1 MMFSARGHVAD
12 EEHGWMSNAPQQ
24 QGGGVRSPQLG
35 RLGNLGG
42 TAGAGFTRWILIGV
56 VVILLVC
63 AGFTVLLVTLNNMS
77 NPTATPPPATT
88 LGNAGAP
95 GGAGNG
101 TVTIVGLN
109 LGQVIMTSAIDS
121 ANRPAAVTD
130 TFTTASPAIYA
141 VVPGIN
147 VPAGS
152 TLFARWLRDGTL
164 FEDSPAITAPEAYTN
179 TFIQFVLQPKA
190 GATFQPGAYT
200 VQIFGN
206 GVQRAA
212 AQFTV
217 R

>member
-1 MMFSARGHVAD
+1 
-12 EEHGWMSNAPQQ
+12 MSNAPQQ
-24 QGGGVRSPQLG
+24 QPGGQSRSPQLG
-35 RLGNLGG
+35 GLGNLGSA
-42 TAGAGFTRWILIGV
+42 AGAGLTRWILIGV

-88 LGNAGAP
+88 LGNE
-95 GGAGNG
+95 GGVTGNG

-121 ANRPAAVTD
+121 ANRPVAVTD
-130 TFTTASPAIYA
+130 NFPTASPAIYA

-152 TLFARWLRDGTL
+152 SLFARWLRDGQL
-164 FEDSPAITAPEAYTN
+164 FEDSSAITAQQAYTN

-190 GATFQPGAYT
+190 GGTLPPGAYT

-206 GVQRAA
+206 GVQRGS

>member
-1 MMFSARGHVAD
+1 
-12 EEHGWMSNAPQQ
+12 MSNAPQQ
-24 QGGGVRSPQLG
+24 QPGGQSRSPQLG
-35 RLGNLGG
+35 GLGNLGSA
-42 TAGAGFTRWILIGV
+42 AGAGLTRWILIGV

-88 LGNAGAP
+88 LGNE
-95 GGAGNG
+95 GGVTGNG

-121 ANRPAAVTD
+121 ANRPVAVTD
-130 TFTTASPAIYA
+130 NFTTASPAIYA

-152 TLFARWLRDGTL
+152 SLFARWLRDGQL
-164 FEDSPAITAPEAYTN
+164 FEDSSAITAQQAYTN

-190 GATFQPGAYT
+190 GGTLPPGAYT

-206 GVQRAA
+206 GVQRGS

>member
-1 MMFSARGHVAD
+1 
-12 EEHGWMSNAPQQ
+12 MSNAPQQ
-24 QGGGVRSPQLG
+24 QPGGGSRPPQMG
-35 RLGNLGG
+35 GLGNLASAAGG
-42 TAGAGFTRWILIGV
+42 GLTRWILIGV

-63 AGFTVLLVTLNNMS
+63 ATFTVLLVTLNNLS
-77 NPTATPPPATT
+77 NPAATPPPAGTP
-88 LGNAGAP
+88 GNEGAA

-121 ANRPAAVTD
+121 ANRPTAVTD
-130 TFTTASPAIYA
+130 TFATTAPAIYA
-141 VVPGIN
+141 VVPGVN

-152 TLFARWLRDGTL
+152 SLFARWLRDGQL
-164 FEDSPAITAPEAYTN
+164 FEDSSALTADKAYTN
-179 TFIQFVLQPKA
+179 TFIQFTLQPKA
-190 GATFQPGAYT
+190 GQTLPPGAYT

-206 GVQRAA
+206 GVQRTA

>member
-1 MMFSARGHVAD
+1 
-12 EEHGWMSNAPQQ
+12 MSNAPQQ
-24 QGGGVRSPQLG
+24 QPGGGSRSPQLG
-35 RLGNLGG
+35 GLGNLGSA
-42 TAGAGFTRWILIGV
+42 AGGGLTRWILIGV

-63 AGFTVLLVTLNNMS
+63 AAFTVLLVTLNNLS

-88 LGNAGAP
+88 QGSVS
-95 GGAGNG
+95 GNG
-101 TVTIVGLN
+101 TITIVGLN
-109 LGQVIMTSAIDS
+109 LGQVIMTSAIDKD
-121 ANRPAAVTD
+121 NRPTAVTD
-130 TFTTASPAIYA
+130 TFTTASPVIYA

-152 TLFARWLRDGTL
+152 TLFARWSRDGQL
-164 FEDSPAITAPEAYTN
+164 FEDSTALTAPQAYTN

-190 GATFQPGAYT
+190 GQTLPPGAYT

-206 GVQRAA
+206 GVQRAS

>member
-1 MMFSARGHVAD
+1 
-12 EEHGWMSNAPQQ
+12 MSNTPQQ
-24 QGGGVRSPQLG
+24 QPGGGSRAPQSG
-35 RLGNLGG
+35 GLGNLGSA
-42 TAGAGFTRWILIGV
+42 AGAGLTRWILIGV

-77 NPTATPPPATT
+77 NPTATPPPATA
-88 LGNAGAP
+88 LGNEGAP
-95 GGAGNG
+95 GGTGNG
-101 TVTIVGLN
+101 TITIVGLN

-121 ANRPAAVTD
+121 ANRPTAVTD
-130 TFTTASPAIYA
+130 TFTTASPVIYA

-152 TLFARWLRDGTL
+152 TLFARWLRDGQL
-164 FEDSPAITAPEAYTN
+164 FEDSSAITAPQAYTN

-190 GATFQPGAYT
+190 GETLPPGAYT

-206 GVQRAA
+206 GVQRAS